1 MPATLT
7 PDLTHELQQLSGLS
21 VSIPQTSTFTTTDP
35 RNPADTMEVQLD
47 FFEVDRLSCA
57 LQEIRLNVPSMSG
70 ASPALLQQWANALC
84 QRITYLLEN
93 MGPLE
98 FAPDSGQVLIRSVTP
113 TQNPNK
119 RIFYEVMLHSNA
131 GGSFSLKRYESIKG
145 QPGRSAVRLQLTHE
159 VLSRL
164 IDDLIETIPV

>member
-7 PDLTHELQQLSGLS
+7 PDLTHELHKLSGLS
-21 VSIPQTSTFTTTDP
+21 VSTPQTSTLTTADP
-35 RNPADTMEVQLD
+35 RNPADTMEVQLA
-47 FFEVDRLSCA
+47 FLEVDRLSCA
-57 LQEIRLNVPSMSG
+57 LQEVQLNVPSMSG
-70 ASPALLQQWANALC
+70 ASPDLLKQWANALC

-98 FAPDSGQVLIRSVTP
+98 FAPDAGQVLIRSIAP

-119 RIFYEVMLHSNA
+119 KVFYEVMLHANS
-131 GGSFSLKRYESIKG
+131 GGSFSLKRHESIKG
-145 QPGRSAVRLQLTHE
+145 QPGRSAVPLKLTHE

-164 IDDLIETIPV
+164 INDLIETIPV